1 MHFDSQIAGGI
12 LYVSPVTYFC
22 EVLYNKWKGME
33 NTMASSNVDDK
44 LKNDTE
50 NKETGNK
57 TENSGTNKIL
67 MFIKQNVR
75 YITAGVLFLAL
86 VLILVKAGS
95 PKQSQNG
102 QDVAATEVTSEAS
115 NDAVQE
121 FEVDAY
127 EDVNTLINQYYT
139 AYAAGDTDTL
149 QTIATPL
156 SENEKSY
163 ISVFSQYVDAYQN
176 IKCYT
181 KQGLDASS
189 YLVSVYVEVK
199 FKDVDTVAP
208 GLDFFYV
215 RTNDDGSVYID
226 NLYSQYNLKIKENA
240 LDTSIQNLISEYEG
254 SEDVNSLQKEVQD
267 KYDTAVA
274 SDDKLS
280 EMIQTTIPN
289 AITEWAG
296 TIVSQNTE
304 TESTEQQVPEETT
317 EAEQTETPEE
327 NTDQP
332 EENGPTQS
340 EPDTVYAV
348 DTVNVRAAADT
359 ESEKLGT
366 LEQGT
371 ALTRTGTD
379 GEWSIVNYNG
389 QTGYIKT
396 EYLTTK
402 NADSEADN
410 GQTDNG
416 GNDEQTSAGDF
427 IAEGTV
433 ITLKDSVN
441 VRSGMSESDSKIGT
455 AFTGEKVTVVMSY
468 AEGWTKVTWNGQ
480 TGYIKTSLL
489 Q

>member
-1 MHFDSQIAGGI
+1 
-12 LYVSPVTYFC
+12 
-22 EVLYNKWKGME
+22 
-33 NTMASSNVDDK
+33 MASSNVDDK

-267 KYDTAVA
+267 KYDTSVA

-416 GNDEQTSAGDF
+416 GNDKQTSVGDF

>member
-1 MHFDSQIAGGI
+1 
-12 LYVSPVTYFC
+12 
-22 EVLYNKWKGME
+22 ME

-44 LKNDTE
+44 LKKDTE

>member
-1 MHFDSQIAGGI
+1 
-12 LYVSPVTYFC
+12 
-22 EVLYNKWKGME
+22 
-33 NTMASSNVDDK
+33 MASSSVDDK
-44 LKNDTE
+44 LKKDTD
-50 NKETGNK
+50 NK
-57 TENSGTNKIL
+57 TANSKDTNKIL
-67 MFIKQNVR
+67 AFVKQNVR
-75 YITAGVLFLAL
+75 YITAGVLFLAM
-86 VLILVKAGS
+86 VLILVKTGS

-102 QDVAATEVTSEAS
+102 QNISATEVASEAS
-115 NDAVQE
+115 DGAEQE
-121 FEVDAY
+121 FEVDAH

-199 FKDVDTVAP
+199 FKDVDTAAP

-240 LDTSIQNLISEYEG
+240 LDTSIQNLISEYED
-254 SEDVNSLQKEVQD
+254 SVDVNSLQKEVQD

-280 EMIQTTIPN
+280 EMISTTIPN

-304 TESTEQQVPEETT
+304 TDSTEQVPEETT
-317 EAEQTETPEE
+317 ETEQTPAETEQTGTPEE
-327 NTDQP
+327 STQQP
-332 EENGPTQS
+332 ADNAPTKS
-340 EPDTVYAV
+340 EPDTVYAA

-359 ESEKLGT
+359 ESDKLGT
-366 LEQGT
+366 LEKGT

-379 GEWSIVNYNG
+379 GEWSVVNYNG

-402 NADSEADN
+402 NSDSDADADN
-410 GQTDNG
+410 S
-416 GNDEQTSAGDF
+416 GNEEQTTTSNS

-433 ITLKDSVN
+433 ITLSDSVN
-441 VRSGMSESDSKIGT
+441 IRSGMSESDSKIGT
-455 AFTGEKVTVVMSY
+455 AFMGEKVTVVMSY

-489 Q
+489 K

>member
-1 MHFDSQIAGGI
+1 
-12 LYVSPVTYFC
+12 
-22 EVLYNKWKGME
+22 
-33 NTMASSNVDDK
+33 MASSKGTDK
-44 LKNDTE
+44 SERFN
-50 NKETGNK
+50 N
-57 TENSGTNKIL
+57 IL
-67 MFIKQNVR
+67 TFIKQNIR
-75 YITAGVLFLAL
+75 YFAAGALFLVL
-86 VLILVKAGS
+86 VLILVNCGTKKDGTQANAVN
-95 PKQSQNG
+95 P
-102 QDVAATEVTSEAS
+102 ATETTAEAET
-115 NDAVQE
+115 QE
-121 FEVDAY
+121 AFQVDTY
-127 EDVNTLINQYYT
+127 EDVNALINQYFT

-181 KQGLDASS
+181 KQGLDMSS

-240 LDTSIQNLISEYEG
+240 LDTSIQNLISEYED
-254 SEDVNSLQKEVQD
+254 SEDVNTLQKEVQD
-267 KYDTAVA
+267 KYDAAVA
-274 SDDKLS
+274 SDDKLN
-280 EMIQTTIPN
+280 EMISTTIPN

-304 TESTEQQVPEETT
+304 TESTEQVSEETT
-317 EAEQTETPEE
+317 EAAQTETPEE

-332 EENGPTQS
+332 AEDTPIQS

-359 ESEKLGT
+359 ESDKLGT
-366 LEQGT
+366 LEKDT

-379 GEWSIVNYNG
+379 GEWSVVNYNG

-402 NADSEADN
+402 DSDSN
-410 GQTDNG
+410 SDNG
-416 GNDEQTSAGDF
+416 GNEEQTAGNDF

-433 ITLKDSVN
+433 ITLSNSVN
-441 VRSGMSESDSKIGT
+441 IRSGMSESDSKIGT

>member
-1 MHFDSQIAGGI
+1 
-12 LYVSPVTYFC
+12 
-22 EVLYNKWKGME
+22 ME

-86 VLILVKAGS
+86 VLILVKVGS

>member
-1 MHFDSQIAGGI
+1 
-12 LYVSPVTYFC
+12 
-22 EVLYNKWKGME
+22 
-33 NTMASSNVDDK
+33 MASSSVDDK
-44 LKNDTE
+44 LKKDTD
-50 NKETGNK
+50 NKDTDNK
-57 TENSGTNKIL
+57 TVNSKDTNKIL
-67 MFIKQNVR
+67 TFIKQNVR
-75 YITAGVLFLAL
+75 YITAGVLFLAM
-86 VLILVKAGS
+86 VLILVKIGS

-102 QDVAATEVTSEAS
+102 QNVSATEVASEAS
-115 NDAVQE
+115 DGAGQE
-121 FEVDAY
+121 FELDAH

-149 QTIATPL
+149 QTIAAPL

-199 FKDVDTVAP
+199 FKDVDTAAP

-240 LDTSIQNLISEYEG
+240 LDTSIQNLISEYED
-254 SEDVNSLQKEVQD
+254 SVDVNSLQKEVQD

-280 EMIQTTIPN
+280 EMISTTIPN

-304 TESTEQQVPEETT
+304 TESTEQVPEETT
-317 EAEQTETPEE
+317 ETEQTPAETEQTGMPEE
-327 NTDQP
+327 STQQP
-332 EENGPTQS
+332 ADNAPTKS
-340 EPDTVYAV
+340 EPDTVYAA

-359 ESEKLGT
+359 ESDKLGT
-366 LEQGT
+366 LEKGT

-379 GEWSIVNYNG
+379 GEWSVVNYNG

-402 NADSEADN
+402 DSDSNSDN
-410 GQTDNG
+410 GNS
-416 GNDEQTSAGDF
+416 GNEEQTTTSNS

-433 ITLKDSVN
+433 ITLSDSVN
-441 VRSGMSESDSKIGT
+441 IRSGMSESDSKIGT

-489 Q
+489 K

>member
-1 MHFDSQIAGGI
+1 
-12 LYVSPVTYFC
+12 
-22 EVLYNKWKGME
+22 ME

-86 VLILVKAGS
+86 VLILVKVGS

-317 EAEQTETPEE
+317 EAEQSETPEE

>member
-1 MHFDSQIAGGI
+1 
-12 LYVSPVTYFC
+12 
-22 EVLYNKWKGME
+22 ME

-317 EAEQTETPEE
+317 EAEQTEMPEE

>member
-1 MHFDSQIAGGI
+1 
-12 LYVSPVTYFC
+12 
-22 EVLYNKWKGME
+22 ME

-267 KYDTAVA
+267 KYDTSVA

-416 GNDEQTSAGDF
+416 GNDKQTSVGDF

>member
-1 MHFDSQIAGGI
+1 
-12 LYVSPVTYFC
+12 
-22 EVLYNKWKGME
+22 ME

-468 AEGWTKVTWNGQ
+468 AEGWTKVTWNSQ

>member
-1 MHFDSQIAGGI
+1 
-12 LYVSPVTYFC
+12 
-22 EVLYNKWKGME
+22 ME

-44 LKNDTE
+44 FKKDTE

>member
-1 MHFDSQIAGGI
+1 
-12 LYVSPVTYFC
+12 
-22 EVLYNKWKGME
+22 ME

-267 KYDTAVA
+267 KYDTAVV

-416 GNDEQTSAGDF
+416 GNDEQTSVGDF

>member
-1 MHFDSQIAGGI
+1 
-12 LYVSPVTYFC
+12 
-22 EVLYNKWKGME
+22 ME
-33 NTMASSNVDDK
+33 NTMASSSVDDK
-44 LKNDTE
+44 LKKDTE
-50 NKETGNK
+50 NKDTDNK
-57 TENSGTNKIL
+57 TANNRDTNKIL
-67 MFIKQNVR
+67 TFIKQNVR
-75 YITAGVLFLAL
+75 YITAGVLFLAM
-86 VLILVKAGS
+86 VLILVKVGA
-95 PKQSQNG
+95 PKQSENG
-102 QDVAATEVTSEAS
+102 QGVAATEVASEAS
-115 NDAVQE
+115 DGAKQDFEIDAH
-121 FEVDAY
+121 

-139 AYAAGDTDTL
+139 AYAVGDTDTL

-181 KQGLDASS
+181 KQGLDMSS

-240 LDTSIQNLISEYEG
+240 LDTSIQNLISEYED
-254 SEDVNSLQKEVQD
+254 SEDVNTLQKEVQD
-267 KYDTAVA
+267 KYDAAVA
-274 SDDKLS
+274 SDNKLN
-280 EMIQTTIPN
+280 EMISTTIPN

-304 TESTEQQVPEETT
+304 TESTEQVSEETT
-317 EAEQTETPEE
+317 ETAQTETPEE

-332 EENGPTQS
+332 AEDTPTQS

-359 ESEKLGT
+359 ESDKLGT
-366 LEQGT
+366 LEKGT

-379 GEWSIVNYNG
+379 GEWSVVNYNG

-402 NADSEADN
+402 DSDSN
-410 GQTDNG
+410 SDNG
-416 GNDEQTSAGDF
+416 GNEEQTAGNDS

-433 ITLKDSVN
+433 VTLSNSVN
-441 VRSGMSESDSKIGT
+441 IRSGMSESDSKIGT

>member
-1 MHFDSQIAGGI
+1 
-12 LYVSPVTYFC
+12 
-22 EVLYNKWKGME
+22 ME

-95 PKQSQNG
+95 PKQPQNG

>member
-1 MHFDSQIAGGI
+1 
-12 LYVSPVTYFC
+12 
-22 EVLYNKWKGME
+22 
-33 NTMASSNVDDK
+33 MASSNVDDK

-280 EMIQTTIPN
+280 EIIQTTIPN

>member
-1 MHFDSQIAGGI
+1 
-12 LYVSPVTYFC
+12 
-22 EVLYNKWKGME
+22 ME

>member
-1 MHFDSQIAGGI
+1 
-12 LYVSPVTYFC
+12 
-22 EVLYNKWKGME
+22 ME

-304 TESTEQQVPEETT
+304 TESTEQQVSEETT

>member
-1 MHFDSQIAGGI
+1 
-12 LYVSPVTYFC
+12 
-22 EVLYNKWKGME
+22 
-33 NTMASSNVDDK
+33 MASSNVDDK

>member
-1 MHFDSQIAGGI
+1 
-12 LYVSPVTYFC
+12 
-22 EVLYNKWKGME
+22 ME

-121 FEVDAY
+121 FEVGAH

-304 TESTEQQVPEETT
+304 TESTEQVPEETT

-379 GEWSIVNYNG
+379 GEWSVVNYNG

>member
-1 MHFDSQIAGGI
+1 
-12 LYVSPVTYFC
+12 
-22 EVLYNKWKGME
+22 ME

-280 EMIQTTIPN
+280 EIIQTTIPN

>member
-1 MHFDSQIAGGI
+1 
-12 LYVSPVTYFC
+12 
-22 EVLYNKWKGME
+22 ME

-359 ESEKLGT
+359 ESERLGT

>member
-1 MHFDSQIAGGI
+1 
-12 LYVSPVTYFC
+12 
-22 EVLYNKWKGME
+22 ME

-75 YITAGVLFLAL
+75 YITAGILFLAL

-121 FEVDAY
+121 FEVDAH

-139 AYAAGDTDTL
+139 AYAAGDTNTL

-317 EAEQTETPEE
+317 EAEQSETPEE

>member
-1 MHFDSQIAGGI
+1 
-12 LYVSPVTYFC
+12 
-22 EVLYNKWKGME
+22 ME

-348 DTVNVRAAADT
+348 DTVNVRAEADT

>member
-1 MHFDSQIAGGI
+1 
-12 LYVSPVTYFC
+12 
-22 EVLYNKWKGME
+22 ME

-304 TESTEQQVPEETT
+304 TESTEQVPEETT

-402 NADSEADN
+402 NADPEADN

>member
-1 MHFDSQIAGGI
+1 
-12 LYVSPVTYFC
+12 
-22 EVLYNKWKGME
+22 ME

-121 FEVDAY
+121 FEVNAY

>member
-1 MHFDSQIAGGI
+1 
-12 LYVSPVTYFC
+12 
-22 EVLYNKWKGME
+22 ME

-304 TESTEQQVPEETT
+304 TESTEQVPEETT

>member
-1 MHFDSQIAGGI
+1 M
-12 LYVSPVTYFC
+12 
-22 EVLYNKWKGME
+22 
-33 NTMASSNVDDK
+33 
-44 LKNDTE
+44 
-50 NKETGNK
+50 
-57 TENSGTNKIL
+57 
-67 MFIKQNVR
+67 
-75 YITAGVLFLAL
+75 
-86 VLILVKAGS
+86 KAGS

-267 KYDTAVA
+267 KYDTAVV

-416 GNDEQTSAGDF
+416 GNDEQTSVGNF

>member
-1 MHFDSQIAGGI
+1 
-12 LYVSPVTYFC
+12 
-22 EVLYNKWKGME
+22 ME

-317 EAEQTETPEE
+317 EAEQSETPEE

>member
-1 MHFDSQIAGGI
+1 MKASEIKEKMSKISKDDISSFFQKNWKYFTAVI
-12 LYVSPVTYFC
+12 LFV
-22 EVLYNKWKGME
+22 VLAVVMIKF
-33 NTMASSNVDDK
+33 SS
-44 LKNDTE
+44 
-50 NKETGNK
+50 GNK
-57 TENSGTNKIL
+57 DKDNGLSTE
-67 MFIKQNVR
+67 
-75 YITAGVLFLAL
+75 
-86 VLILVKAGS
+86 
-95 PKQSQNG
+95 QS
-102 QDVAATEVTSEAS
+102 TESES
-115 NDAVQE
+115 FQVDAVPE
-121 FEVDAY
+121 I
-127 EDVNTLINQYYT
+127 NTLMQNYYN
-139 AYAAGDTDTL
+139 AYAAGDLATL
-149 QTIATPL
+149 QTYATPV
-156 SENEKSY
+156 SENEQSL
-163 ISVFSQYVDAYQN
+163 ITMMSQYAESYQN

-199 FKDVDTVAP
+199 FKDVDTAAP

-240 LDTSIQNLISEYEG
+240 LDTSIQNLISEYED
-254 SEDVNSLQKEVQD
+254 SVDVNSLQKEVQD

-280 EMIQTTIPN
+280 EMISTTIPN

-304 TESTEQQVPEETT
+304 TESTEQVPEETT
-317 EAEQTETPEE
+317 ETEQTPAETEQTGTPEE
-327 NTDQP
+327 STQQP
-332 EENGPTQS
+332 ADNAPTKS
-340 EPDTVYAV
+340 EPDTVYAA

-359 ESEKLGT
+359 ESDKLGT
-366 LEQGT
+366 LEKGT

-379 GEWSIVNYNG
+379 GEWSVVNYNG

-402 NADSEADN
+402 NSDSDADADN
-410 GQTDNG
+410 S
-416 GNDEQTSAGDF
+416 GNEEQTTTSNS

-433 ITLKDSVN
+433 ITLSDSVN
-441 VRSGMSESDSKIGT
+441 IRSGMSESDSKIGT
-455 AFTGEKVTVVMSY
+455 AFMGEKVTVVMSY

-489 Q
+489 K

>member
-1 MHFDSQIAGGI
+1 M
-12 LYVSPVTYFC
+12 
-22 EVLYNKWKGME
+22 K
-33 NTMASSNVDDK
+33 ASEIKEKMSK
-44 LKNDTE
+44 ISKNDISSFFQKNWKYFTAVILFVVLAVVMI
-50 NKETGNK
+50 KFSSGNK
-57 TENSGTNKIL
+57 DKDNGLSTE
-67 MFIKQNVR
+67 
-75 YITAGVLFLAL
+75 
-86 VLILVKAGS
+86 
-95 PKQSQNG
+95 QS
-102 QDVAATEVTSEAS
+102 TESES
-115 NDAVQE
+115 FQVDAVPE
-121 FEVDAY
+121 I
-127 EDVNTLINQYYT
+127 NTLMQNYYN
-139 AYAAGDTDTL
+139 AYAAGDLATL
-149 QTIATPL
+149 QTYATPV
-156 SENEKSY
+156 SENEQSL
-163 ISVFSQYVDAYQN
+163 ITMMSQYAESYQN

-215 RTNDDGSVYID
+215 RTNEDGSVYID

>member
-1 MHFDSQIAGGI
+1 
-12 LYVSPVTYFC
+12 
-22 EVLYNKWKGME
+22 ME

-57 TENSGTNKIL
+57 TENSETNKIL

>member
-1 MHFDSQIAGGI
+1 M
-12 LYVSPVTYFC
+12 
-22 EVLYNKWKGME
+22 
-33 NTMASSNVDDK
+33 
-44 LKNDTE
+44 
-50 NKETGNK
+50 
-57 TENSGTNKIL
+57 
-67 MFIKQNVR
+67 
-75 YITAGVLFLAL
+75 
-86 VLILVKAGS
+86 
-95 PKQSQNG
+95 
-102 QDVAATEVTSEAS
+102 
-115 NDAVQE
+115 
-121 FEVDAY
+121 
-127 EDVNTLINQYYT
+127 
-139 AYAAGDTDTL
+139 
-149 QTIATPL
+149 

-304 TESTEQQVPEETT
+304 TESTEQVPEETT

>member
-1 MHFDSQIAGGI
+1 
-12 LYVSPVTYFC
+12 
-22 EVLYNKWKGME
+22 ME

-44 LKNDTE
+44 LKKDTE

-267 KYDTAVA
+267 KYDTSVA

-416 GNDEQTSAGDF
+416 GNDEQTSVGDF

>member
-1 MHFDSQIAGGI
+1 
-12 LYVSPVTYFC
+12 
-22 EVLYNKWKGME
+22 
-33 NTMASSNVDDK
+33 MASSSVDDK
-44 LKNDTE
+44 LKKDTD
-50 NKETGNK
+50 NK
-57 TENSGTNKIL
+57 TANSKDTNKIL
-67 MFIKQNVR
+67 AFVKQNVR
-75 YITAGVLFLAL
+75 YITAGVLFLAM
-86 VLILVKAGS
+86 VLILVKTGS

-102 QDVAATEVTSEAS
+102 QNISATEVASEAS
-115 NDAVQE
+115 DGAEQE
-121 FEVDAY
+121 FEVDAH

-199 FKDVDTVAP
+199 FKDVDTAAP

-240 LDTSIQNLISEYEG
+240 LDTSIQNLISEYED
-254 SEDVNSLQKEVQD
+254 SVDVNSLQKEVQD

-280 EMIQTTIPN
+280 EMISTTIPN

-304 TESTEQQVPEETT
+304 TDSTEQVPEETT
-317 EAEQTETPEE
+317 ETEQTPAETEQTGTPEE
-327 NTDQP
+327 STQQP
-332 EENGPTQS
+332 ADNAPTKS
-340 EPDTVYAV
+340 EPDTVYAA

-359 ESEKLGT
+359 ESDKLGT
-366 LEQGT
+366 LEKGT

-379 GEWSIVNYNG
+379 GEWSVVNYNG

-396 EYLTTK
+396 EFLTTK
-402 NADSEADN
+402 NSDSDADADN
-410 GQTDNG
+410 S
-416 GNDEQTSAGDF
+416 GNEEQTTTSNS

-433 ITLKDSVN
+433 ITLSDSVN
-441 VRSGMSESDSKIGT
+441 IRSGMSESDSKIGT
-455 AFTGEKVTVVMSY
+455 AFMGEKVTVVMSY

-489 Q
+489 K

>member
-1 MHFDSQIAGGI
+1 
-12 LYVSPVTYFC
+12 
-22 EVLYNKWKGME
+22 ME

-181 KQGLDASS
+181 KQGFDASS

>member
-1 MHFDSQIAGGI
+1 
-12 LYVSPVTYFC
+12 
-22 EVLYNKWKGME
+22 
-33 NTMASSNVDDK
+33 MASSSVDDK
-44 LKNDTE
+44 LKKDTD
-50 NKETGNK
+50 NK
-57 TENSGTNKIL
+57 TANSKDTNKIL
-67 MFIKQNVR
+67 AFVKQNVR
-75 YITAGVLFLAL
+75 YITAGVLFLAM
-86 VLILVKAGS
+86 VLILVKTGS

-102 QDVAATEVTSEAS
+102 QNISATEVASEAS
-115 NDAVQE
+115 DGAEQE
-121 FEVDAY
+121 FEVDAH

-199 FKDVDTVAP
+199 FKDVDTAAP

-240 LDTSIQNLISEYEG
+240 LDTSIQNLISEYED
-254 SEDVNSLQKEVQD
+254 SVDVNSLQKEVQD

-280 EMIQTTIPN
+280 EMISTTIPN

-304 TESTEQQVPEETT
+304 TESTEQVPEETT
-317 EAEQTETPEE
+317 ETEQTGTPEE
-327 NTDQP
+327 STQQP
-332 EENGPTQS
+332 ADNAPTKS
-340 EPDTVYAV
+340 EPDTVYAA

-359 ESEKLGT
+359 ESDKLGT
-366 LEQGT
+366 LEKGT

-379 GEWSIVNYNG
+379 GEWSVVNYNG

-402 NADSEADN
+402 NSDSDADADN
-410 GQTDNG
+410 S
-416 GNDEQTSAGDF
+416 GNEEQTTTSNS

-433 ITLKDSVN
+433 ITLSDSVN
-441 VRSGMSESDSKIGT
+441 IRSGMSESDSKIGT
-455 AFTGEKVTVVMSY
+455 AFMGEKVTVVMSY

-489 Q
+489 K

>member
-1 MHFDSQIAGGI
+1 
-12 LYVSPVTYFC
+12 
-22 EVLYNKWKGME
+22 
-33 NTMASSNVDDK
+33 MASSSVDDK
-44 LKNDTE
+44 LKKDTD
-50 NKETGNK
+50 NK
-57 TENSGTNKIL
+57 TANSKDTNKIL
-67 MFIKQNVR
+67 AFVKQNVR
-75 YITAGVLFLAL
+75 YITAGVLFLAM
-86 VLILVKAGS
+86 VLILVKTGS

-102 QDVAATEVTSEAS
+102 QNISATEVASEAS
-115 NDAVQE
+115 DGAEQE
-121 FEVDAY
+121 FEVDAH

-199 FKDVDTVAP
+199 FKDVDTAAP

-240 LDTSIQNLISEYEG
+240 LDTSIQNLISEYED
-254 SEDVNSLQKEVQD
+254 SVDVNSLQKEVQD

-280 EMIQTTIPN
+280 EMISTTIPN

-304 TESTEQQVPEETT
+304 TESTEQVPEETT
-317 EAEQTETPEE
+317 ETEQTPAETEQTGTPEE
-327 NTDQP
+327 STQQP
-332 EENGPTQS
+332 ADNAPTKS
-340 EPDTVYAV
+340 EPDTVYAA

-359 ESEKLGT
+359 ESDKLGT
-366 LEQGT
+366 LEKGT

-379 GEWSIVNYNG
+379 GEWSVVNYNG

-402 NADSEADN
+402 NSDSDADADN
-410 GQTDNG
+410 S
-416 GNDEQTSAGDF
+416 GNEEQTTTSNS

-433 ITLKDSVN
+433 ITLSDSVN
-441 VRSGMSESDSKIGT
+441 IRSGMSESDSKIGT
-455 AFTGEKVTVVMSY
+455 AFMGEKVTVVMSY

-489 Q
+489 K